1 MLVSVLA
8 GYQGGP
14 SYLSLVPVQFCNQNQ
29 VPFLS
34 PDGIS
39 TWVKGGSVMELDWN
53 HPLLMALQVTRT
65 RLEVQFQTCFRIGTR
80 LKFFIN
86 SVLVVGC
93 REFFSF

>member
-39 TWVKGGSVMELDWN
+39 TWVKGGVSYG
-53 HPLLMALQVTRT
+53 T
-65 RLEVQFQTCFRIGTR
+65 RLEPPLAYGIASN
-80 LKFFIN
+80 KN
-86 SVLVVGC
+86 
-93 REFFSF
+93 